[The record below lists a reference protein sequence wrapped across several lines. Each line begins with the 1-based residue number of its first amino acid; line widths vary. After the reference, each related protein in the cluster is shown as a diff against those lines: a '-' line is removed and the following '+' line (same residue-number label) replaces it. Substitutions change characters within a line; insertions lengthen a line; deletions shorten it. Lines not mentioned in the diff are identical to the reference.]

1 MVLTLA
7 GAVVESLDECIE
19 KPVLSIIVPTYNE
32 SQNIPELFARIESVF
47 NGIPFEIVVVDDN
60 SPDRTADVAEALNQE
75 YGNVS
80 VCKRSGKLGLS
91 SAVLHGFENA
101 RGDIL
106 AVIDADLQHPPEI
119 LSKMFDEISRGNEL
133 VIASRY
139 VEDGGIENWKFSR
152 KMFSRGAILLAHMLL
167 PRSRKIKDIMSGCFM
182 VKKEVLNE
190 TQLNPLGFKILLE
203 IISKCNCSKI
213 TEIPYIFTNRING
226 RSNLNRK
233 EIKNYLILLGR
244 LFYYSRIQPSIDR
257 V

>member
-32 SQNIPELFARIESVF
+32 SQNIPELFKRIESVF
-47 NGIPFEIVVVDDN
+47 NGFPFEIIVVDDN
-60 SPDRTADVAEALNQE
+60 SPDGTADLAESLNLK

-80 VCKRSGKLGLS
+80 VCRRSGKLGLS
-91 SAVLHGFENA
+91 SAVLHGFDNA
-101 RGDIL
+101 RGNIL

-119 LSKMFDEISRGNEL
+119 LSRIYDEISNGNDL

-139 VEDGGIENWKFSR
+139 VKGGGIENWKFSR

-182 VKKEVLNE
+182 VRKEILNKAR
-190 TQLNPLGFKILLE
+190 LNPLGFKILLE
-203 IISKCNCSKI
+203 IISKCNFGKV
-213 TEIPYIFTNRING
+213 TEIPYVFTNRING

-233 EIKNYLILLGR
+233 EMKNYLVLLGR
-244 LFYYSRIQPSIDR
+244 LFYYSRIQQSFDR
-257 V
+257 T